1 MKCTNVG
8 LLLLMLLCISSARA
22 NCWNRAASMFNI
34 SPELLYAIAQQESSL
49 DPSAVGH
56 NRDGSYDLGLMQ
68 INSLHLPSLR
78 ELGINKQQLKDP
90 CLSIIVG
97 ASILADMMKR
107 YGYTWEAVGAYN
119 AGTAPERH
127 AKRMYYAE
135 QVWRRYQKL
144 KNPSIPIN
152 R

>member
-1 MKCTNVG
+1 MKYTNVG
-8 LLLLMLLCISSARA
+8 LFLIVFLSMSSAQA
-22 NCWNRAASMFNI
+22 NCWKRAASMFNI

-78 ELGINKQQLKDP
+78 KLGISKQQLNDP

-119 AGTAPERH
+119 AGTAPDKL
-127 AKRMYYAE
+127 AKRMHYAE

-144 KNPSIPIN
+144 KNTTYPNN